1 MEPSKKIVCS
11 CNRDRGGNE
20 YADRCRMS
28 RVEDELKGLMI
39 AALGG
44 DERAYREAL
53 SRIGRYLRGYYKTRL
68 NLAARSSGDAEDL
81 VQETLMAL
89 HVRRHSYDPEQ
100 PFTPWLY
107 AIAHY
112 KLVDYFRRT
121 RASAAN
127 VSVDDAKEITAHD
140 DRAAIESSL
149 DLDRLLGQLPE
160 KFRTAI
166 RYVKLDGLS
175 VAETASQC
183 GMSESAIKVNVHRG
197 MKALSAL
204 VTKGRRS

>member
-1 MEPSKKIVCS
+1 
-11 CNRDRGGNE
+11 
-20 YADRCRMS
+20 MS
-28 RVEDELKGLMI
+28 QVEDELKGLMV

-53 SRIGRYLRGYYKTRL
+53 TRIGRYLRGYYKTRL
-68 NLAARSSGDAEDL
+68 TRWARSSGDAEDL

-89 HVRRHSYDPEQ
+89 HARRDTYDPEQ

-107 AIAHY
+107 AIARY
-112 KLVDYFRRT
+112 KLIDHFRRT

-127 VSVDDAKEITAHD
+127 ISVDDAKEIIAYD

-149 DLDRLLGQLPE
+149 DLNRLLEHLPE
-160 KFRTAI
+160 RFGSAI

-175 VAETASQC
+175 VAQAASKC
-183 GMSESAIKVNVHRG
+183 GMSESAVKVNVHRG

-204 VTKGRRS
+204 VAKGRRS